1 MITIDIIG
9 SLHSDIITDAAGDYL
24 SGGEPLPGF
33 HINTIPEVPGWE
45 QYRVEPASKRRVFAG
60 MEAETVCYVFP
71 DEAAFRAEAITLG
84 LLQESEDETL

>member
-1 MITIDIIG
+1 MITFDIIG
-9 SLHSDIITDAAGDYL
+9 TIYTDVATSPDGDVL
-24 SGGEPLPGF
+24 SGGEPLPGY

-71 DEAAFRAEAITLG
+71 DEATFREAANAAGIDPS
-84 LLQESEDETL
+84 QFS